1 MDAFFTLFDLIGVLA
16 RRRYQTAEQCFAP
29 LGLNHTEARLL
40 SLLCQAGG
48 TAPQDTLT
56 KSLTIDRTNAGRGLK
71 RLEQEGH
78 IVRQSSND
86 DKRANHVKITAK
98 GRKLVSEIAKRR
110 KVLAQTFFGKLQ
122 EKEAREVVALLGK
135 SLTAE
140 ELQLMQSRQQGER

>member
-48 TAPQDTLT
+48 SAPQDTLT

-71 RLEQEGH
+71 RLEQEGYL
-78 IVRQSSND
+78 VRESNSE
-86 DKRANHVKITAK
+86 DKRANRVKITAK
-98 GRKLVSEIAKRR
+98 GRKLVSEISKLR
-110 KVLAQTFFGKLQ
+110 KKIAQTFFGELK
-122 EKEAREVVALLGK
+122 EKEAQQAIALLSK
-135 SLTAE
+135 SLSAE
-140 ELQLMQSRQQGER
+140 EQQLMNSRKDS

>member
-48 TAPQDTLT
+48 SAPQDTLT

-71 RLEQEGH
+71 RLEQEGCL
-78 IVRQSSND
+78 VRESNSE
-86 DKRANHVKITAK
+86 DKRANRVKITAK
-98 GRKLVSEIAKRR
+98 GRKLVGEISKQR
-110 KVLAQTFFGKLQ
+110 KKIAQSFFGELS
-122 EKEAREVVALLGK
+122 EKEARQAIALLTK
-135 SLTAE
+135 SLSE
-140 ELQLMQSRQQGER
+140 VEQQLMNSRKEG

>member
-48 TAPQDTLT
+48 SAPQDTLT

-71 RLEQEGH
+71 RLEQEGYL
-78 IVRQSSND
+78 VRESNSED
-86 DKRANHVKITAK
+86 NRANRVKITAK
-98 GRKLVSEIAKRR
+98 GRKLVGEISKLR
-110 KVLAQTFFGKLQ
+110 KKIAQTFFGELK
-122 EKEAREVVALLGK
+122 EKEAQQAIALLSK
-135 SLTAE
+135 SLSAE
-140 ELQLMQSRQQGER
+140 EQQLMNSRKDS